1 MCNKSG
7 WSRLHN
13 RILDDFSVTSNNVF
27 SVLTQADSNGLAILE
42 KLKRE
47 RVIPMSEVPADP
59 NLMAIVKHLET
70 KVTFYGFEI
79 YNPKYGE

>member
-1 MCNKSG
+1 LCNKSG
-7 WSRLHN
+7 WSRSHN

-70 KVTFYGFEI
+70 KVTVVSI
-79 YNPKYGE
+79 RLNNTT